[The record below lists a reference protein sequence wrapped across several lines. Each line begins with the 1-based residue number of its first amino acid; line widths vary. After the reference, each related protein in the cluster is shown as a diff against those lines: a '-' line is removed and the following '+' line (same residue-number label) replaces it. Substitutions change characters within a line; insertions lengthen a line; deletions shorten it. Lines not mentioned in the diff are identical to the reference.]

1 MLFSLDAA
9 YDRTACRRTR
19 LLFPWNSAAHE
30 PRCDLTEAAAI
41 IPPDGMR
48 HYCLVY
54 TTARQNVRQYQ
65 YLEGSRRWGAH
76 LTLDGYCAALTDR
89 RRTTARSPC
98 AKRGSFPHHQVA
110 RIPLRPPPL
119 HWRRRAR
126 VVRCDVRRYH
136 LECIPALLQ
145 ARINGDGLSPARVQ
159 LGHQNEQHGLH
170 TITSIA
176 LTVREPASSLPQ
188 SLTYAAAIRCQASY
202 EMEKTPVSDRP
213 IDRCFRVA
221 YDTPSSTHPKE

>member
-1 MLFSLDAA
+1 MAVPTGN
-9 YDRTACRRTR
+9 DRSEVMVPPACVVACGR
-19 LLFPWNSAAHE
+19 SA
-30 PRCDLTEAAAI
+30 T
-41 IPPDGMR
+41 
-48 HYCLVY
+48 V
-54 TTARQNVRQYQ
+54 
-65 YLEGSRRWGAH
+65 
-76 LTLDGYCAALTDR
+76 AALPHAHPALCVVKTH
-89 RRTTARSPC
+89 C
-98 AKRGSFPHHQVA
+98 VYEFYCKRGSFPHHQVA

-119 HWRRRAR
+119 HRRRRAR
-126 VVRCDVRRYH
+126 VVRCDVPRYH
-136 LECIPALLQ
+136 LECISALLQ

-159 LGHQNEQHGLH
+159 LSHQNEQHGLH

-176 LTVREPASSLPQ
+176 LTVRELASSLSR